1 MKKLIKSGISIIAS
15 VLAISITSIFIVWI
29 VVAQPTSLK
38 NTSSNKKIDAGKLEK
53 HVRVLSEQYHPRDY
67 KHVKNLDKCAG
78 YILEQFKLSGAT
90 KTFIQTFDIS
100 GKTYKN
106 IIARFGSNN
115 RERIIVGAHYDT
127 VSDTPGADD
136 NASGVAGLIELAY
149 LLGKNPVKGDIE
161 LVAYALEE
169 PPFYATNQMG
179 SAYHAES
186 LVKENI
192 DVKLMIS
199 LEMIGYFS
207 DEKNSQLYPMPLLRL
222 LYPGRGNYISLVS
235 NLDNR
240 DITKRLKSNM
250 KGTTDLPVY
259 SINAPSLLVGVDFSD
274 HINYWNKGYNAV
286 MVTDTAFYRYASYH
300 KESDIAVN
308 LDYNRMAKVIIA
320 VYEALVRLSAGR

>member
-1 MKKLIKSGISIIAS
+1 MNKLIKSGISIIAS

-38 NTSSNKKIDAGKLEK
+38 NTPSNKKIDAGNLEK

-67 KHVKNLDKCAG
+67 KHVENLDKCAA
-78 YILEQFKLSGAT
+78 YILEHFKLSGAT
-90 KTFIQTFDIS
+90 KTTIQTFDIY

-106 IIARFGSNN
+106 VIARFGSDN

-127 VSDTPGADD
+127 FTDTPGADD

-149 LLGKNPVKGDIE
+149 LLGKTRVKGDIE

-169 PPFYATNQMG
+169 PPFFDTNQMG

-186 LVKENI
+186 LAKESI

-207 DEKNSQLYPMPLLRL
+207 DEKGRQLYPMPLLSL
-222 LYPGRGNYISLVS
+222 LYPGRGNYIGLVS

-240 DITKRLKSNM
+240 EITKWLKGSM
-250 KGTTDLPVY
+250 RGTTDLPVY
-259 SINAPSLLVGVDFSD
+259 SINAPSLVVGVDFSD
-274 HINYWNKGYNAV
+274 HRNYWSKGYKAV
-286 MVTDTAFYRYASYH
+286 MVTDTSFYRNASYH
-300 KESDIAVN
+300 KESDTAEH
-308 LDYNRMAKVIIA
+308 LDYNRMGKVVIGL
-320 VYEALVRLSAGR
+320 YEALVKLSAGR